1 MHFNFEHTDRHSRRQ
16 ERERDERQ
24 MQPVSKDCGTR
35 VSWKSCISAR
45 LHFFFPASTKL
56 AHHCAEWSRVPVEAG
71 CLNSGMRV
79 QGCGIIQ
86 IIIRAPASR
95 KLLTPAVYDTVSWV
109 VYSHDI
115 LWPRTRDHV
124 QAGKQAKHSALSL
137 TLHEL
142 QAHSRGRFS
151 GWSSWSRCRVVC

>member
-1 MHFNFEHTDRHSRRQ
+1 MRDKCSRCQKIVGRGF
-16 ERERDERQ
+16 REKVAF
-24 MQPVSKDCGTR
+24 PHGY
-35 VSWKSCISAR
+35 I
-45 LHFFFPASTKL
+45 FFPASTKL

-109 VYSHDI
+109 VQSRYFMTENTGS
-115 LWPRTRDHV
+115 R
-124 QAGKQAKHSALSL
+124 AG
-137 TLHEL
+137 
-142 QAHSRGRFS
+142 R
-151 GWSSWSRCRVVC
+151 